1 MPDNAPDMPSHL
13 PQRRPHTEMVQFEG
27 DSLLAVVLEGEGVAV
42 PVRTICLA
50 LGLDVQSQ
58 SERLRDHDV
67 LSRGLRI
74 VKVPVEG
81 RIRSVVAI
89 LHDYIPF
96 FLATITPRLVA
107 DHVRP
112 KLVRY
117 QLELKD
123 LLSAVYS
130 TAVVVSTSAE
140 QDSLAAVQQHLRA
153 MLHEIRLLREQM
165 LAIQTTTTEQ
175 FDAHDLRITTIEGV
189 LDERLSELTRQLG
202 QHQLQLDE
210 QEALIAEHTL
220 ITSSQ
225 VAAIKQMVNA
235 IAQRYKKQHG
245 QDIFGKVY
253 GEFSFAMGI
262 PIYDRLPAGKYG
274 DAVAWLRHK
283 AEELGVPDAL
293 PGTQESLL

>member
-1 MPDNAPDMPSHL
+1 MPDNTSDLPPQL
-13 PQRRPHTEMVQFEG
+13 PQRRPHTELVQFEG

-58 SERLRDHDV
+58 SERVRDHEV

-74 VKVPVEG
+74 VKVPLDG

-107 DHVRP
+107 EHVRP

-130 TAVVVSTSAE
+130 TTVGTPASSEGA
-140 QDSLAAVQQHLRA
+140 SLQSLQQQIRA
-153 MLHEIRLLREQM
+153 MLHEVRLLRAQT
-165 LAIQTTTTEQ
+165 LAVQTTTTEQ

-189 LDERLSELTRQLG
+189 LDERLSDLTRQID
-202 QHQLQLDE
+202 QHQQKLEE
-210 QEALIAEHTL
+210 QDTLIAEHTL

-235 IAQRYKKQHG
+235 IAQRYKQRHG
-245 QDIFGKVY
+245 QDVFGKVY
-253 GEFSFAMGI
+253 GEFSFAMSI
-262 PIYDRLPAGKYG
+262 PSYERLPAGKYA
-274 DAVAWLRHK
+274 DAVAWLRRK
-283 AEELGVPDAL
+283 AEDLGVPDAL
-293 PGTQESLL
+293 PGTQESFL

>member
-1 MPDNAPDMPSHL
+1 
-13 PQRRPHTEMVQFEG
+13 MVQFEG
-27 DSLLAVVLEGEGVAV
+27 DSLLAVVLEGEGVVV

-50 LGLDVQSQ
+50 IGLDVQSQ

-74 VKVPVEG
+74 VKVPIDG

-89 LHDYIPF
+89 LHEYIPF

-107 DHVRP
+107 EDVRP

-130 TAVVVSTSAE
+130 TAVGPSTSGE
-140 QDSLAAVQQHLRA
+140 RDSLASLQQQIRA
-153 MLHEIRLLREQM
+153 MLHEVRLLR
-165 LAIQTTTTEQ
+165 AQTLDMHTATTEQ
-175 FDAHDLRITTIEGV
+175 FDVHDLRITTIEGV
-189 LDERLSELTRQLG
+189 LDERLSDLTRQIEQ
-202 QHQLQLDE
+202 QHLRMVE
-210 QEALIAEHTL
+210 QETLIAEHTL

-235 IAQRYKKQHG
+235 IAQRYKKRHG
-245 QDIFGKVY
+245 QEVFGKVY

-262 PIYDRLPAGKYG
+262 PSYDRLPAGKYA
-274 DAVAWLRHK
+274 DAVAWLRTK